1 MAKIKITP
9 FLSAHTKR
17 YVFMAGFCV
26 FFIFL
31 IEFRIILLTISFI
44 FNLLKF
50 DDEEQSDGATFQC
63 TQTYPIKTKTEFNT
77 FDVLQQII
85 GLRQKSKQHYTVRK
99 KSILDVTEVYVL
111 PFTHV
116 DPGWLRTFNN
126 YLNDTN
132 AILDNMLVFMQNHPR
147 MRFMWCEIV
156 FLERWWI
163 KQNESV
169 KSLTRKLIEN
179 KQLEIVSGSW
189 VMTDEATTYFP
200 SIVDNIIEGQ
210 QYVNNE
216 LNVQAEVMW
225 SNDPFGYGPSVP
237 YLYTKTG
244 VKRGVINRIHHGL
257 KAFLR
262 YHGAIPFRW
271 QQFFDVND
279 ENEMYMH
286 VLPYSH
292 YDILNSCGPDP
303 DVCCQYDFKR
313 INHFTCSNAA
323 PVPITDSNIR
333 KRALKLEK
341 AFLKMSLQQGSNI
354 VLSVWGDDFR
364 YAELEEWYQQYDN
377 LILLFDYINKNSKRT
392 KIRFGTLM
400 EYFDA
405 LERSN
410 KIKNI
415 IPATL
420 SGDFFPYQCSAG
432 DYWTGYY
439 TTRPFYKRQEREL
452 HSFIRASDLLTANA
466 LINLSTKSRQIIQ
479 QQLTIARRNL
489 ALFQHHDAITG
500 TSKNHVMKDYSERI
514 FASIKIAENM
524 LRISLN
530 ALLRSNNFEI
540 DNIPL
545 VYNESSSKKMVI
557 VEQPRTILIYNN
569 QPHGRMEL
577 IELQISDPNVV
588 VIGTN
593 GPIQAQIEPYFD
605 TVSGKLTKSYLLVFS
620 AYLKALSFVHFTIQ
634 KNHAATTEI
643 TQILTPLKSL
653 RMTKY
658 ISSNFHVKTISKNEF
673 FLQTQ
678 RILVELN
685 PKNGLLEAIYTNVE
699 TDGTKRLRC
708 KQEFSYYKSIFSGAY
723 IMALQDAEVIKLK
736 MTEAETFI
744 VSGPLRQIAYTLSR
758 FVKQRLSVNNIS
770 GAEENRL
777 HMQLRIDIRKMSDA
791 ELVTKFATDMIADDV
806 EYYTDSNGLQLIKRA
821 EYDASNRPEMN
832 YYPMPTAMILQD
844 RSKRLSVLSNVPHG
858 VRTFNKIN
866 LEIMLDRRLST
877 DDGKGLG
884 FNDDGL
890 PVDNLPVNMAFTFVI
905 EQMTVADNKQQR
917 QQRRFAYNTLNA
929 HLALQSLIYQ
939 PNIFIISG
947 ILENSPLYHLQ
958 SLPCDVQLL
967 TIRPLTYDINRR
979 LMILHRAGIDCTTLN
994 SSICHGNELD
1004 SALKKL
1010 MQSFG
1015 VTTVQKT
1022 LLNGIKQISEEM
1034 PYQMMTF
1041 ILEPADF
1048 ATYLIRFN

>member
-1 MAKIKITP
+1 M
-9 FLSAHTKR
+9 
-17 YVFMAGFCV
+17 M
-26 FFIFL
+26 
-31 IEFRIILLTISFI
+31 IEFRIILLAISFI

-50 DDEEQSDGATFQC
+50 DDEEQSDTATFQC

-77 FDVLQQII
+77 FDVFQQII
-85 GLRQKSKQHYTVRK
+85 GLRQKSKQYYTVRK

-116 DPGWLRTFNN
+116 DPGWLKTFNN

-132 AILDNMLVFMQNHPR
+132 AILDNMIVFMQNHPR

-156 FLERWWI
+156 FLERWWTV
-163 KQNESV
+163 QNESV
-169 KSLTRKLIEN
+169 KSLTRKLIKN

-262 YHGAIPFRW
+262 YHGAISFRW

-279 ENEMYMH
+279 KNEMYMH
-286 VLPYSH
+286 VLPYGH

-323 PVPITDSNIR
+323 PAPITNSNIR

-354 VLSVWGDDFR
+354 LLSVWGDDFR
-364 YAELEEWYQQYDN
+364 YGELEEWYQQYDN

-392 KIRFGTLM
+392 KIRFGTLT

-405 LERSN
+405 LERNN

-415 IPATL
+415 TPATL

-452 HSFIRASDLLTANA
+452 HSFIRASDLLSASA
-466 LINLSTKSRQIIQ
+466 LIRLSTKVRQIIQ

-500 TSKNHVMKDYSERI
+500 TSKNHVMKDYSKRM

-545 VYNESSSKKMVI
+545 VYNESSSKKMVT
-557 VEQPRTILIYNN
+557 VGQPRTILIYND
-569 QPHGRMEL
+569 QPHGRMEM
-577 IELQISDPNVV
+577 IELQISDPD
-588 VIGTN
+588 VIVTGID

-605 TVSGKLTKSYLLVFS
+605 TISGKFTKSYLLVFFTF
-620 AYLKALSFVHFTIQ
+620 LKALSFIHFTIQ

-643 TQILTPLKSL
+643 AQILTPLKSL
-653 RMTKY
+653 RMAN
-658 ISSNFHVKTISKNEF
+658 NFHVKTISKNEF

-685 PKNGLLEAIYTNVE
+685 PKNGLLEAIYTNVG
-699 TDGTKRLRC
+699 TNGTKRLRC

-723 IMALQDAEVIKLK
+723 IMALQDAEVTKLK

-758 FVKQRLSVNNIS
+758 FIKQRLSVNNIS
-770 GAEENRL
+770 GAEGSRL
-777 HMQLRIDIRKMSDA
+777 HMQLRIDIREMSGV

-821 EYDASNRPEMN
+821 EYDASSRPEMN
-832 YYPMPTAMILQD
+832 YYPMPTALILQD
-844 RSKRLSVLSNVPHG
+844 WSKRLSILSNVPH
-858 VRTFNKIN
+858 
-866 LEIMLDRRLST
+866 DRRLST

-905 EQMTVADNKQQR
+905 EQMTAADNKQQR

-958 SLPCDVQLL
+958 SFPCDVQLL

-979 LMILHRAGIDCTTLN
+979 LIILHRAGIDCTSLN

-1004 SALKKL
+1004 
-1010 MQSFG
+1010 
-1015 VTTVQKT
+1015 
-1022 LLNGIKQISEEM
+1022 
-1034 PYQMMTF
+1034 
-1041 ILEPADF
+1041 
-1048 ATYLIRFN
+1048 YLI

>member
-1 MAKIKITP
+1 
-9 FLSAHTKR
+9 
-17 YVFMAGFCV
+17 
-26 FFIFL
+26 
-31 IEFRIILLTISFI
+31 
-44 FNLLKF
+44 
-50 DDEEQSDGATFQC
+50 
-63 TQTYPIKTKTEFNT
+63 
-77 FDVLQQII
+77 
-85 GLRQKSKQHYTVRK
+85 
-99 KSILDVTEVYVL
+99 
-111 PFTHV
+111 
-116 DPGWLRTFNN
+116 
-126 YLNDTN
+126 
-132 AILDNMLVFMQNHPR
+132 MQNHPR

-156 FLERWWI
+156 FLERWWTV
-163 KQNESV
+163 QNESV
-169 KSLTRKLIEN
+169 KSLTRKLIKN

-262 YHGAIPFRW
+262 YHGAISFRW

-279 ENEMYMH
+279 KNEMYMH
-286 VLPYSH
+286 VLPYGH

-323 PVPITDSNIR
+323 PAPITNSNIR

-354 VLSVWGDDFR
+354 LLSVWGDDFR
-364 YAELEEWYQQYDN
+364 YGELEEWYQQYDN

-392 KIRFGTLM
+392 KIRFGTLT

-405 LERSN
+405 LERNN

-415 IPATL
+415 TPATL

-452 HSFIRASDLLTANA
+452 HSFIRASDLLSASA
-466 LINLSTKSRQIIQ
+466 LIRLSTKVRQIIQ

-500 TSKNHVMKDYSERI
+500 TSKNHVMKDYSKRM

-545 VYNESSSKKMVI
+545 VYNESSSKKMVT
-557 VEQPRTILIYNN
+557 VGQPRTILIYND
-569 QPHGRMEL
+569 QPHGRMEM
-577 IELQISDPNVV
+577 IELQISDPD
-588 VIGTN
+588 VIVTGID

-605 TVSGKLTKSYLLVFS
+605 TISGKFTKSYLLVFFTF
-620 AYLKALSFVHFTIQ
+620 LKALSFIHFTIQ

-643 TQILTPLKSL
+643 AQILTPLKSL
-653 RMTKY
+653 RMAKY

-685 PKNGLLEAIYTNVE
+685 PKNGLLEAIYTNVG
-699 TDGTKRLRC
+699 TNGTKRLRC

-723 IMALQDAEVIKLK
+723 IMALQDAEVTKLK

-758 FVKQRLSVNNIS
+758 FIKQRLSVNNIS
-770 GAEENRL
+770 GAEGSRL
-777 HMQLRIDIRKMSDA
+777 HMQLRIDIREMSGV

-821 EYDASNRPEMN
+821 EYDASSRPEMN
-832 YYPMPTAMILQD
+832 YYPMPTALILQD
-844 RSKRLSVLSNVPHG
+844 WSKRLSILSNVPHG

-905 EQMTVADNKQQR
+905 EQMTAADNKQQR

-958 SLPCDVQLL
+958 SFPCDVQLL

-979 LMILHRAGIDCTTLN
+979 LIILHRAGIDCTSLN

-1010 MQSFG
+1010 MQSLG
-1015 VTTVQKT
+1015 VTTVQKA

-1041 ILEPADF
+1041 TLEPTDF
-1048 ATYLIRFN
+1048 AAYLIRFN